1 MVEPVSLQQI
11 LSMGTQ
17 VEKMQQVQ
25 QQQHD
30 VSARNFA
37 QDMRTTLDEKKIE
50 VPGQEQ
56 GSEIKPADDQSRQK
70 ANQERKSKQQDDE
83 DKQKIEVKKNR
94 QGIGGHGSNI
104 DIVV

>member
-30 VSARNFA
+30 VSGKNFV
-37 QDMRTTLDEKKIE
+37 QDLRDTLDKKKIE
-50 VPGQEQ
+50 VPVQEQ
-56 GSEIKPADDQSRQK
+56 GSEIKSADDQSRQK
-70 ANQERKSKQQDDE
+70 PNQERRGKQQK
-83 DKQKIEVKKNR
+83 DKSQQETEEKKPVQVSG
-94 QGIGGHGSNI
+94 QGGRIN
-104 DIVV
+104 IVV

>member
-17 VEKMQQVQ
+17 IEKMQQTQ

-30 VSARNFA
+30 VSVKNFA
-37 QDMRTTLDEKKIE
+37 QDMRATLDEKKIE
-50 VPGQEQ
+50 VPVQEQ

-70 ANQERKSKQQDDE
+70 PNQERSSKQQK
-83 DKQKIEVKKNR
+83 DKGKQETEEKKPVQVNG
-94 QGIGGHGSNI
+94 QGSRIN
-104 DIVV
+104 IVV

>member
-17 VEKMQQVQ
+17 VEKMQQVHQ
-25 QQQHD
+25 NQHD
-30 VSARNFA
+30 LSVRNFA

-50 VPGQEQ
+50 VPVQEE

-70 ANQERKSKQQDDE
+70 ANQEQKSKQQNDESQKKTEEKKPDE
-83 DKQKIEVKKNR
+83 DIEHGNR
-94 QGIGGHGSNI
+94 IN
-104 DIVV
+104 VVV